1 MRALKTIRTL
11 RSRKR
16 MRTLRTSRTL
26 RPRIKMY
33 GRGQSDTMSQFMV
46 IQIKEEL
53 TGSIMTLV
61 GHLGH

>member
-1 MRALKTIRTL
+1 
-11 RSRKR
+11 